1 MIIYNTKETR
11 ERYRLTPIEKMSSPL
26 REFNQAIVDKESGD
40 ELLEWGAKLFYFD
53 RRKCLQ
59 VVNFASK
66 FTLFLIDVKV
76 DALPYVPDYMFNYIF
91 DIYKNDKVMTRCL
104 KKMVDM
110 HPFCTFSNLTD
121 RSIISTLN
129 QTESSFADYGYRFY
143 DYIEN
148 GIMQSKKINRDINR
162 NWLFTRK
169 NGKSTEYFYGAERFR
184 ELVVSRFCK

>member
-1 MIIYNTKETR
+1 MNYWNGGQNYFISTEENACKL
-11 ERYRLTPIEKMSSPL
+11 LTLLVNL
-26 REFNQAIVDKESGD
+26 R
-40 ELLEWGAKLFYFD
+40 
-53 RRKCLQ
+53 C
-59 VVNFASK
+59 
-66 FTLFLIDVKV
+66 FLIDVKV